1 VTAAP
6 PPRRRDLGGAPP
18 RPPTPTELLGFADEV
33 MSAPTASLE
42 GRWPVAAALLIRQA
56 LERVLVELWRAREP
70 GVEAANLT
78 VQLLCLPLVVDER
91 LARRV
96 AWTWS
101 ALSRASHH
109 HAYELPPTASEL
121 STWFDATEALVREVT
136 RVTKA
141 RPA

>member
-1 VTAAP
+1 
-6 PPRRRDLGGAPP
+6 
-18 RPPTPTELLGFADEV
+18 
-33 MSAPTASLE
+33 MSAPSPSLE

-56 LERVLVELWRAREP
+56 LERVLVELWRAKEP

-78 VQLLCLPLVVDER
+78 VQLLCLPLVVDDG

-109 HAYELPPTASEL
+109 HAYELPPTAGEL
-121 STWFDATEALVREVT
+121 AAWFDATEALVGEVQRVT
-136 RVTKA
+136 RTS
-141 RPA
+141 PA

>member
-1 VTAAP
+1 VTAP
-6 PPRRRDLGGAPP
+6 PPRRRDLGSAPP
-18 RPPTPTELLGFADEV
+18 RPPTPSELLGFADEV
-33 MSAPTASLE
+33 MSAPSTSLE

-56 LERVLVELWRAREP
+56 LERVLVELWRATEP
-70 GVEAANLT
+70 GVEAANVT
-78 VQLLCLPLVVDER
+78 VQLLCLPLVVDEG

-121 STWFDATEALVREVT
+121 SAWFDATEALVGEVGRIT
-136 RVTKA
+136 RAT
-141 RPA
+141 PA